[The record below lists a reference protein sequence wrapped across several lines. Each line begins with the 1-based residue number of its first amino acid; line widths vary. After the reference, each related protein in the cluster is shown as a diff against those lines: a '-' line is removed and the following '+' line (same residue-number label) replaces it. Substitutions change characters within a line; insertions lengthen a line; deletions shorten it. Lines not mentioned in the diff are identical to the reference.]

1 MSFTK
6 IAAAGIGSTEL
17 VTLHSLEVLNNAT
30 VGGVLTYEDVTNV
43 DSIGIVTAR
52 SGVLVGSGITLSP
65 DGDIFAT
72 GITTIQTD
80 SPSNGVF
87 SLGGTLQFHTD
98 SSVLGIVSRRSGS
111 GANFLISDD
120 DTVNIIRTVDGRLHL
135 MADTKDDVDDSEIRF
150 LVDNNVVAKISAGS
164 SLSFAADNNTFLS
177 HPENDNLALTT
188 TAEERLR
195 VEPAGNINIAKN
207 LNVAG
212 VVTATT
218 FSGNVTGSTGTFTGG
233 IDVTSDVTISD
244 SIVHSGDANTKIRFP
259 GADQIS
265 FETAGV
271 ERMIIGSAGAI
282 SITDTIQHTGDT
294 NTKIRFP
301 SNDVISFET
310 GGAERARIHTDGK
323 IFIGKTTNR
332 QTRLGASNFSP
343 DIQIESETVATV
355 SLTRFSD
362 NDAPS
367 RLVLQK
373 GRGTIAS
380 PSVVQ
385 DGDASGMIV
394 FSAWDGDTFTNTAR
408 ITSEVEGTPG
418 DDDMPGNLIFS
429 TVPDGGVSPS
439 EHFRITSTGRL
450 EQRNNDE
457 NIDMDSSASGQLK
470 LDGNGYTAA
479 FALNATGLQIYTNSA
494 ARAIVFGIN
503 ETEKIRIDTA
513 GRLLIGTTTNSG
525 TSTSGDDIIIGSIG
539 DSTARGLT
547 FATTGAGSIRWAD
560 SGDNAMGR
568 IQYSNSTDEMTFHTN
583 NAERMSIASDGDITI
598 SPSGDPIVTITG
610 SGHAKLRLI
619 TTSNSD
625 HCGVNFGDSDDDNAG
640 MIQYTHSTNLMQFHT
655 NGSDRVNINS
665 GGQLL
670 IGNGSAASPSLSFK
684 SNTDSGFW
692 SNSDN
697 NFYAALDGETKF
709 RFNISHFSPGI
720 DNSYDLGNNSYRWDD
735 VRATNG
741 TIATSDRNEKNTITA
756 TDLGLDFVNKLS
768 PVSYKFNGRTRT
780 HYGLIAQDIETVLTD
795 IGKSTTNFAGF
806 IKDTVDDDGNSLD
819 PARYGLRYQEFISPM
834 IKAIQELSAE
844 NTALKARVA
853 ALEG

>member
-65 DGDIFAT
+65 DGEIFAT
-72 GITTIQTD
+72 GISTFVDGVRIVGGSNDSNLTVITSNNNVGVVSSTD
-80 SPSNGVF
+80 NS
-87 SLGGTLQFHTD
+87 
-98 SSVLGIVSRRSGS
+98 
-111 GANFLISDD
+111 ANLLIFDN
-120 DTVNIIRTVDGRLHL
+120 DTENKIRTVDGRLHIS
-135 MADTKDDVDDSEIRF
+135 ADVRDAVDDSEIRF
-150 LVDNNVVAKISAGS
+150 LVDNNIVAKISAGS
-164 SLSFAADNNTFLS
+164 SLSFESDNNTFLS
-177 HPENDNLALTT
+177 HPDSDNLALTT
-188 TAEERLR
+188 NATERLR
-195 VEPAGNINIAKN
+195 VEPAGNINIANN

-218 FSGNVTGSTGTFTGG
+218 FSGNISGGTVAGSTGTFTG
-233 IDVTSDVTISD
+233 DV
-244 SIVHSGDANTKIRFP
+244 SIP
-259 GADQIS
+259 
-265 FETAGV
+265 
-271 ERMIIGSAGAI
+271 
-282 SITDTIQHTGDT
+282 DTIVHTGDT

-310 GGAERARIHTDGK
+310 GGNERLRFNTDGK
-323 IFIGKTTNR
+323 IFIGKDTNR
-332 QTRLGASNFSP
+332 QTRLGSSSFSP
-343 DIQIESETVATV
+343 EIQLESNTVASA

-367 RLVLQK
+367 RLILQK

-380 PSVVQ
+380 PTIVQ
-385 DGDASGMIV
+385 DGDSAGMIG
-394 FSAWDGDTFTNTAR
+394 FSCWDGDNFSNTAQIR
-408 ITSEVEGTPG
+408 SEVDGTPG

-429 TVPDGGVSPS
+429 TTSDGSISTS
-439 EHFRITSTGRL
+439 ERLRITSTGRI
-450 EQRNNDE
+450 QQSNNNED
-457 NIDMDSSASGQLK
+457 IDMDNSGNGQLK
-470 LDGNGYTAA
+470 LDGNGYNVG
-479 FALNATGLQIYTNSA
+479 FALNATGLHIYTNSA
-494 ARAIVFGIN
+494 SRGIIFGVN
-503 ETEKIRIDTA
+503 ET
-513 GRLLIGTTTNSG
+513 
-525 TSTSGDDIIIGSIG
+525 
-539 DSTARGLT
+539 AR
-547 FATTGAGSIRWAD
+547 
-560 SGDNAMGR
+560 
-568 IQYSNSTDEMTFHTN
+568 MT
-583 NAERMSIASDGDITI
+583 IANDGDVTI
-598 SPSGDPIVTITG
+598 SPSGDPVLTVTGT
-610 SGHAKLRLI
+610 GHAKLRLI

-625 HCGVNFGDSDDDNAG
+625 HCGVNFGDSNDDNVG
-640 MIQYTHSTNLMQFHT
+640 MIQYTHSSNLMQFHT
-655 NGSDRVNINS
+655 NGSDRVQINS

-670 IGNGSAASPSLSFK
+670 ISNGSAASPSLSFK

-720 DNSYDLGNNSYRWDD
+720 DNSYDLGNSSYRWDD

-741 TIATSDRNEKNTITA
+741 NIATSDRNEKNTITA
-756 TDLGLDFVNKLS
+756 TDLGLDFVNKLT

-806 IKDTVDDDGNSLD
+806 IKDTVDDDGNSFD

-844 NTALKARVA
+844 NSALKARVA

>member
-52 SGVLVGSGITLSP
+52 AGVLVGSGITLSP

-98 SSVLGIVSRRSGS
+98 SSNLGIVSRRSSS
-111 GANFLISDD
+111 GANFIISDD
-120 DTVNIIRTVDGRLHL
+120 DTVNTIRTVDGRLHL
-135 MADTKDDVDDSEIRF
+135 MADTKDNVDDSEIRF

-164 SLSFAADNNTFLS
+164 SLSFEGDNNTFLS

-218 FSGNVTGSTGTFTGG
+218 FVGALTGNVTGNISGGTVAGSTGTFTG
-233 IDVTSDVTISD
+233 DVTISD
-244 SIVHSGDANTKIRFP
+244 SIVHSGDVNTKIRFP
-259 GADQIS
+259 SADQIS

-271 ERMIIGSAGAI
+271 ERMIIGTGG
-282 SITDTIQHTGDT
+282 SIGIEDVIQHKGDT

-310 GGAERARIHTDGK
+310 GGAERLRFHTDGK
-323 IFIGKTTNR
+323 IFIGKTANR
-332 QTRLGASNFSP
+332 QTRLGNSTFSP
-343 DIQIESETVATV
+343 QIQIESNTVA
-355 SLTRFSD
+355 SASITRFSD

-367 RLVLQK
+367 RLMLQK

-380 PSVVQ
+380 PSAVI
-385 DGDASGMIV
+385 DGDTAGMIG
-394 FSAWDGDTFTNTAR
+394 FSCWDGDNFSNTAQIR
-408 ITSEVEGTPG
+408 SDVDGTPG

-429 TVPDGGVSPS
+429 TTSDGGISVT
-439 EHFRITSTGRL
+439 ERFRITSTGRL
-450 EQRNNDE
+450 EQRNNNQD
-457 NIDMDSSASGQLK
+457 IDMDNSANGQLK
-470 LDGNGYTAA
+470 LDGNGYNVG

-494 ARAIVFGIN
+494 TRGIVFGTN
-503 ETEKIRIDTA
+503 ET
-513 GRLLIGTTTNSG
+513 
-525 TSTSGDDIIIGSIG
+525 
-539 DSTARGLT
+539 AR
-547 FATTGAGSIRWAD
+547 
-560 SGDNAMGR
+560 
-568 IQYSNSTDEMTFHTN
+568 MT
-583 NAERMSIASDGDITI
+583 IANDGDVTI
-598 SPSGDPIVTITG
+598 SPSGDPVLTVTGT
-610 SGHAKLRLI
+610 GHAKLRLI

-625 HCGVNFGDSDDDNAG
+625 HCGVNFGDSNDDNAG

-655 NGSDRVNINS
+655 NGSDRVQINS

-670 IGNGSAASPSLSFK
+670 IGNGSAAAPSFSFK
-684 SNTDSGFW
+684 NNTDAGMW

-697 NFYAALDGETKF
+697 NIYMALDGETKF

-720 DNSYDLGNNSYRWDD
+720 DDAYDLGNNSYRWDD
-735 VRATNG
+735 VRASNT
-741 TIATSDRNEKNTITA
+741 TIAASDRNEKNTITA
-756 TDLGLDFVNKLS
+756 TDLGLDFVNKLT
-768 PVSYKFNGRTRT
+768 PVSYKFNGKTRT

-806 IKDTVDDDGNSLD
+806 IKDTVDDEGN
-819 PARYGLRYQEFISPM
+819 PMTPKYGLRYGEFISPM